1 MLREFAAVLLK
12 RAALT
17 MLGAAV
23 KLNSSPRGPLEDE
36 ELPDA
41 PLPLDGGPRTPQAQ
55 SLVADPP
62 APVVFEEARPL
73 EGSVEDRIAK
83 ARGGW

>member
-1 MLREFAAVLLK
+1 VIRELGAAVLK

-17 MLGAAV
+17 MLGVAV
-23 KLNSSPRGPLEDE
+23 KLNRAPRQSPADE

-41 PLPLDGGPRTPQAQ
+41 ELPPGGGSRTPEAQ
-55 SLVADPP
+55 SLIAAKP
-62 APVVFEEARPL
+62 APEEPAEVIPL
-73 EGSVEDRIAK
+73 EGSIEARIAK